1 MILRPERPSCLCFD
15 EPMRELGRGAA
26 IPYRRRNR
34 GGKNDDW
41 LAVLGHSRRVRHSH
55 CRSWDWSL
63 LNPAAIVLVFSV
75 FFTLTVGLC
84 LVWANRYQK
93 VKQDIESRVA
103 EVIEGAPEQVWLS
116 RGFCYLGV
124 AGLTIRVPN
133 DYYGDLRQSNKV
145 KVAFLPTALV
155 AVKVECF
162 RGMGLSPTVNW
173 RWR

>member
-1 MILRPERPSCLCFD
+1 MNPCQNWAVEQRFLTDDEIVEAKTMIGWQFWATPGVFVILTVG
-15 EPMRELGRGAA
+15 LGIGA
-26 IPYRRRNR
+26 
-34 GGKNDDW
+34 
-41 LAVLGHSRRVRHSH
+41 
-55 CRSWDWSL
+55 L

-75 FFTLTVGLC
+75 FFILTVGLC

-93 VKQDIESRVA
+93 VMQDIESRVA
-103 EVIEGAPEQVWLS
+103 EVFEGVPEQVWLS